1 MLADPATIDRVAAT
15 GATVSYQ
22 PGFIPR
28 YGQML
33 TGMRVDRYATMLGGR
48 RLLQAGVPLVLSS
61 DYPSGPLDP
70 LANLRAAVD
79 RRFPGGELQPDQALT
94 RQEAV
99 RAATVTAAA
108 SLGTPGPGGLQ
119 PGQPADLAICNGDP
133 FTPAT
138 RITQT
143 WVAGTVA
150 WSG

>member
-1 MLADPATIDRVAAT
+1 
-15 GATVSYQ
+15 
-22 PGFIPR
+22 
-28 YGQML
+28 
-33 TGMRVDRYATMLGGR
+33 
-48 RLLQAGVPLVLSS
+48 VPLVLSS
-61 DYPSGPLDP
+61 DHPSGPLDP

-79 RRFPGGELQPDQALT
+79 RSYPGGRQLQPEQALS

-108 SLGTPGPGGLQ
+108 SLGAPGAAGLQ
-119 PGQPADLAICNGDP
+119 PGQPADLAICDGDP

-138 RITQT
+138 RVTQT